1 MSKEQTKPS
10 ESLVQDLLAERR
22 ALKVEVERMR
32 LELADARSNSSGP
45 DPKVSELQ
53 QQIERIRYQLASAR
67 AEAGQLREE
76 RDEYRHG
83 IEHALE
89 QIEKRQ

>member
-10 ESLVQDLLAERR
+10 ESLVQELLAERR

-32 LELADARSNSSGP
+32 LEVAEARSGSSGP

-53 QQIERIRYQLASAR
+53 EEIERLRYQLASAR
-67 AEAGQLREE
+67 AEVGQLREE
-76 RDEYRHG
+76 RDELRQG
-83 IEHALE
+83 IERALE
-89 QIEKRQ
+89 QISKQ